1 MQTTIETL
9 DRLERRLDVAVPA
22 EHIEREVEQRLRKLS
37 RTVRMDGFRPGKVPL
52 RIVEQHYGP
61 QVRSEVIGDAVQK
74 AFAQAIQEQNLRVAG
89 YPRIERKTEGGDE
102 KQLAFSA
109 TFEIYPEVKLGDLKT
124 VKIARP
130 THAVDDA
137 DVDRTLAILRKQ
149 RVAWEAATR
158 ASQLGDRVTLDFIGR
173 IDGSEFAGGKGSG
186 MALVIGEGRLL
197 PELEAGVTGAKAG
210 ERKTFPVSFPADYA
224 GKDVAGKTASF
235 EVSVITVESP
245 KLPEVDA
252 EFAKS
257 LGVADGDTG
266 KMREEIKANVERE
279 IKKRV
284 ENEVKQKVM
293 QALIDTTSIALPKAL
308 VEMELQRMVQQ
319 ARADLQSRGVKLEKL
334 PIDPAVLEGQA
345 RRRVTLGLI
354 LGELVKEHG
363 LAAKPE
369 QVRALVTDHAQTFEQ
384 PFEVV
389 RWVYSEP
396 QRLSEFEGLAVE
408 MNVVNWVLEHA
419 QVEDKAIGFDE
430 LMGAAT

>member
-1 MQTTIETL
+1 MQATIETL

-52 RIVEQHYGP
+52 RIVEQQYGP

-74 AFAQAIQEQNLRVAG
+74 SFAQAVQERNLRVAG
-89 YPRIERKTEGGDE
+89 YPRIERKTGADE
-102 KQLAFSA
+102 KQFAFSA
-109 TFEIYPEVKLGDLKT
+109 TFEIYPEVKLGDLKAA
-124 VKIARP
+124 KIARP
-130 THAVDDA
+130 AHVVDDA
-137 DVDRTLAILRKQ
+137 DVDRTLEILRKQ
-149 RVAWEAATR
+149 RVTWEAATR
-158 ASQLGDRVTLDFIGR
+158 ASQLGDRVTTDFVGR
-173 IDGSEFAGGKGSG
+173 IDGNEFTGGTGSG
-186 MALVIGEGRLL
+186 IALVIGEGRLL
-197 PELEAGVTGAKAG
+197 PDFEAGVTGARTG

-235 EVSVITVESP
+235 EVSVTAVEAP

-252 EFAKS
+252 EFARS

-266 KMREEIKANVERE
+266 KMREEVKANVGRE
-279 IKKRV
+279 IKKRI
-284 ENEVKQKVM
+284 ESEVKQKVM
-293 QALIDTTSIALPKAL
+293 QALIDTTSLDLPKSL

-319 ARADLQSRGVKLEKL
+319 ARADLESRGVKLEKL
-334 PIDPAVLEGQA
+334 PIDPAALEGHA

-354 LGELVKEHG
+354 LGELVKVHG

-389 RWVYSEP
+389 RWVYSES

-408 MNVVNWVLEHA
+408 TNVVNWVLDHA
-419 QVEDKAIGFDE
+419 QVEDKAISFDE
-430 LMGAAT
+430 LMGAVT

>member
-9 DRLERRLDVAVPA
+9 DRLERRLNVAVPA

-52 RIVEQHYGP
+52 RIVEQYYGP

-74 AFAQAIQEQNLRVAG
+74 SFAQAVQEKNLRVAG
-89 YPRIERKTEGGDE
+89 YPRIERKTDADE

-109 TFEIYPEVKLGDLKT
+109 TFEIYPEVKLGDLKAA
-124 VKIARP
+124 KIARP
-130 THAVDDA
+130 THVVDDA
-137 DVDRTLAILRKQ
+137 DVDRTLEILRKQ
-149 RVAWEAATR
+149 RVAWEAVPR
-158 ASQLGDRVTLDFIGR
+158 ASQLGDRVTMDFAGR
-173 IDGSEFAGGKGSG
+173 IDGNEFTGGTGNG
-186 MALVIGEGRLL
+186 IALVIGEGRLL
-197 PELEAGVTGAKAG
+197 PEFEAGVTGAGAG

-235 EVSVITVESP
+235 EVSVTAVEAP
-245 KLPEVDA
+245 KLPAVDA

-266 KMREEIKANVERE
+266 KMREEVKANVERE

-284 ENEVKQKVM
+284 ESEVKQKVM
-293 QALIDTTSIALPKAL
+293 QALIDTTSLELPKSL

-319 ARADLQSRGVKLEKL
+319 ARADLESRGVKLEKL
-334 PIDPAVLEGQA
+334 PVDPAALEGHA

-354 LGELVKEHG
+354 LGELVKVHG

-408 MNVVNWVLEHA
+408 TNVVNWVLEHA
-419 QVEDKAIGFDE
+419 QVEDKAISFDE